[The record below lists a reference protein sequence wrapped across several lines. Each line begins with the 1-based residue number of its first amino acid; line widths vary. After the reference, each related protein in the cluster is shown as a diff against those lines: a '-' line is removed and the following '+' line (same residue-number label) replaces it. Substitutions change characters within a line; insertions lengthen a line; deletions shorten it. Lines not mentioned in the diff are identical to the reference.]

1 MAVPDQIKETT
12 VTKVSIAT
20 GTFDAIALAKD
31 PDRVLLIIHNDEG
44 VEFLLAIT
52 STPPTDA
59 TTMVKYLSSERHVYF
74 TTHVPT
80 ETVYIYQNSG
90 SGKDFFI
97 EHASR

>member
-12 VTKVSIAT
+12 ITKVSIAT
-20 GTFDAIALAKD
+20 GDFDAIALAKD
-31 PDRVLLIIHNDEG
+31 PDRVLLIIHNDSE
-44 VEFLLAIT
+44 VLFNLAIT

-59 TTMVKYLSSERHVYF
+59 TTMVKYRGTEHHVYF

-80 ETVYIYQNSG
+80 ETVYIWHGESG
-90 SGKDFFI
+90 PINFWI